1 MTEKHYLL
9 SNKELEAEFKNCKLS
24 PKHFTHEAHLR
35 LAYIHIQR
43 YGLKQAIK
51 NLCAQIA
58 NFDTRYGD
66 GTKFNTRITIASA
79 KIVALFMGKA
89 KSTSFKEM
97 LLEFP
102 QLRSNFC
109 ELLRKHYKLDFF
121 KQDKEEDYLET
132 NYAVLV

>member
-9 SNKELEAEFKNCKLS
+9 SNKELEAEFKSCKLS

-35 LAYIHIQR
+35 LAYIHIKQ

-51 NLCAQIA
+51 NLCKQIA
-58 NFDTRYGD
+58 DFDTRYGD

-79 KIVALFMGKA
+79 KVLALFMKKA
-89 KSTSFKEM
+89 TSTNFKEI
-97 LLEFP
+97 LVEFP

>member
-9 SNKELEAEFKNCKLS
+9 SNIELETKFENGKLS
-24 PKHFTHEAHLR
+24 PKHLTHEAHMR
-35 LAYIHIQR
+35 LAYIHIKK

-51 NLCAQIA
+51 NLCKQIDA
-58 NFDTRYGD
+58 FDIKHGD

-89 KSTSFKEM
+89 KSTNFKEM
-97 LLEFP
+97 LIEFP

-121 KQDKEEDYLET
+121 KQDKEENYLET